1 MSKFP
6 PFAPFPRASWRQH
19 LATQDWN
26 SLLEAWLTL
35 CQASLSL
42 SDDQLRANIKADDSV
57 ILFLDS
63 FMEETAEDGLDSLGT
78 HSTQLLRV
86 IFQLTSRL
94 LAVLTS
100 TTDAR
105 LFEFPFLSN
114 FARVYPK
121 KLAAPVFTSLF
132 SKHGTVA
139 EASLTS
145 LKKLLIPHLES
156 GIKGDLKLV
165 HSKLTRLNYLLH
177 ASPDACAL
185 LLAGSDFFDG
195 LVTCFRV
202 MNPPLRKTIIT
213 TVYVCLIGL
222 TENEPPKWS
231 MLGDQLYVLK
241 SAADSHKQGPLNVND
256 SLVPELVTSTPVLK
270 VLSRRAE
277 SSGSA
282 TQLLKNRITALME
295 FKKGPMIRPKGRG
308 RRRLDKGKGKQTH
321 EDAQAEIHVHKMSQI
336 TQIQDL
342 FPDLGAGFI
351 AKCLD
356 EYNEDVELVVA
367 NLLSESLP
375 PHLATADRS
384 EPLSSQTPRSKHSG
398 IPAQQ
403 AVPSQLPT
411 RKNVFDD
418 DDFDRLVADT
428 SKISFGKKPGKTA
441 DEILADRSS
450 APGKAAILSALAALD
465 PDDDERDDTYD
476 ADDVGGTV
484 DSANQEADTG
494 DDKNEE
500 ILFRAWQLDAKVF
513 DRDGATRRSSPR
525 TKLREET
532 GMADEALEGWALML
546 TRNPQQRRRLELKYE
561 FSGQQVQLDRTSW
574 RASPAGSGTEDNDS
588 DRGASRGGRGGRGRG
603 RGSGDPGRGRGG
615 GNVAGPP
622 GEKETEAARRR
633 KEANK
638 GSRANHNRRDARAKK
653 MSRGGFAG

>member
-6 PFAPFPRASWRQH
+6 PFAPFPRASWRQD

-63 FMEETAEDGLDSLGT
+63 FMEETAEDGLDSLGA

-256 SLVPELVTSTPVLK
+256 SLVPELVTSTPVLT

-384 EPLSSQTPRSKHSG
+384 EPLYVHKIWTFPFNTHIYICIANKQLDHHKRH
-398 IPAQQ
+398 
-403 AVPSQLPT
+403 VPSTLGFPHSRQCHH
-411 RKNVFDD
+411 NS
-418 DDFDRLVADT
+418 RL
-428 SKISFGKKPGKTA
+428 GKTSLTTT
-441 DEILADRSS
+441 ILIVSLQIHLKYLLERSQ
-450 APGKAAILSALAALD
+450 GKPPMRFSPTVRALLVKQPYFLPSQRWIRMMMSVTTLTTPMMLAALST
-465 PDDDERDDTYD
+465 PQTKRL
-476 ADDVGGTV
+476 
-484 DSANQEADTG
+484 
-494 DDKNEE
+494 
-500 ILFRAWQLDAKVF
+500 ILAMIKMKRFFSVLGSWMQRYLTETAQLV
-513 DRDGATRRSSPR
+513 
-525 TKLREET
+525 
-532 GMADEALEGWALML
+532 
-546 TRNPQQRRRLELKYE
+546 
-561 FSGQQVQLDRTSW
+561 
-574 RASPAGSGTEDNDS
+574 
-588 DRGASRGGRGGRGRG
+588 
-603 RGSGDPGRGRGG
+603 
-615 GNVAGPP
+615 
-622 GEKETEAARRR
+622 EAAHVP
-633 KEANK
+633 
-638 GSRANHNRRDARAKK
+638 S
-653 MSRGGFAG
+653 